1 MLMPSI
7 FEDDLF
13 DDFFRYPSAGLQ
25 TAGLMKTDIK
35 DLEDRYEVTIDM
47 PGVKKEDIQADL
59 KDGYLTVQASS
70 SSSKEE
76 KDEDNKYL
84 RRERYTGSYSRS
96 FYVGGSVSKEDI
108 KAKFENGTLKLEIP
122 KKKADPALEE
132 PKYIAIEG

>member
-35 DLEDRYEVTIDM
+35 DLEDGYEVTIDM

-59 KDGYLTVQASS
+59 KLSLIHICGNFSRIYQRQRTKQESWRACAA
-70 SSSKEE
+70 
-76 KDEDNKYL
+76 
-84 RRERYTGSYSRS
+84 YSR
-96 FYVGGSVSKEDI
+96 
-108 KAKFENGTLKLEIP
+108 LL
-122 KKKADPALEE
+122 
-132 PKYIAIEG
+132 